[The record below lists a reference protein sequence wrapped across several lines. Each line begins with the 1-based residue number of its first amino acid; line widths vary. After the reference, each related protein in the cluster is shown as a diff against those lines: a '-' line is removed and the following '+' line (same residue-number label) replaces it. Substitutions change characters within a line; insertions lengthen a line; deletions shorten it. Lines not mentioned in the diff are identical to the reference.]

1 MKRREWL
8 RNVASASLL
17 FAMTGCANGNKQ
29 TGAGDQAKAETPAA
43 GVTTQGGVTTKQF
56 GQAKV
61 TWIRDNAK
69 DRVMSN
75 SIFVGADSTKINE
88 WSPQGGA
95 PASVSVVLVEADGK
109 RILVDTGNGVAD
121 SRMIPGLASVGVKPE
136 DIDYLYI
143 THFHGDHLGGMMNG
157 EQVVFPNA
165 QVYVSTL
172 EYDAWMTSPALE
184 KRREQAVKIMGAY
197 QDRLHKFAFGD
208 VLPGNVLTIDAVG
221 HTPGHTV
228 YQVDKCLI
236 LGDLL
241 HGAALQ
247 IPHPELCASFDMDRE
262 KAVGTRKRILADAKA
277 KGLTLT
283 GMHLPEPGF
292 IESW

>member
-29 TGAGDQAKAETPAA
+29 TEASEVKTETPVAGVKTQT
-43 GVTTQGGVTTKQF
+43 GVTTREF

-69 DRVMSN
+69 ERIMNN
-75 SIFVGADSTKINE
+75 SLFVGADSTKINE

-95 PASVSVVLVEADGK
+95 PASVSVVLVESEGK

-121 SRMIPGLASVGVKPE
+121 SLMLPGLASIGVKPE

-184 KRREQAVKIMGAY
+184 KRREQAAKIMGAY
-197 QDRLHKFAFGD
+197 QERLHKFSFGET
-208 VLPGNVLTIDAVG
+208 LPGNVLAIDAVG
-221 HTPGHTV
+221 HTPGHTA
-228 YQVDKCLI
+228 YLVDKCLI
-236 LGDLL
+236 IGDLL

-247 IPHPELCASFDMDRE
+247 IPHPELCATFDMDRE
-262 KAVGTRKRILADAKA
+262 KAVETRKRLLAEAKS
-277 KGLTLT
+277 KGFVLT

>member
-29 TGAGDQAKAETPAA
+29 TGAGDQAKAEAPAA
-43 GVTTQGGVTTKQF
+43 EVTTQGGVTTKQF

-95 PASVSVVLVEADGK
+95 PASVSVVLIEADGK

-236 LGDLL
+236 IGDLL

-262 KAVGTRKRILADAKA
+262 KAVETRKRILADAKA